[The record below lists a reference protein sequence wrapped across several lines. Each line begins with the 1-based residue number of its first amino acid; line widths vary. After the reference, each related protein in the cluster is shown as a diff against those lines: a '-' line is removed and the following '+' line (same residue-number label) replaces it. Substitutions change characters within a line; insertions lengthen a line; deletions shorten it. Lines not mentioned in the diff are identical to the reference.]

1 MVLIERDGVGG
12 AAVLTDCVPS
22 KTLVATARSASLA
35 AESAHLG
42 VRIDGAAINPDAAG
56 LDLQYGFDRI
66 KRLAAAQ
73 SSDITQRLIADGV
86 EVRHGKAHIVRPGTV
101 EIVGEA
107 GVLSSTVDYDI
118 LLIATGA
125 RPRSFLMPCQTVSGS
140 WWKQVWNLTELP
152 EHLVVIGSGS
162 PERVRWCIHRAWC

>member
-1 MVLIERDGVGG
+1 MLRTGNNGRVATVVVIGGGPGGYEAALVAAQEGAQVVLIERDGVGG

-140 WWKQVWNLTELP
+140 
-152 EHLVVIGSGS
+152 
-162 PERVRWCIHRAWC
+162 